1 MARGVEERV
10 VPVERG
16 GQGSTGPLAQ
26 SVGDFLAHLRAE
38 KGFSANTIAAYQNDL
53 GQLMEFLEAEG
64 QRRRRAVAWPQVDR
78 ELLNA
83 YLLDLKEKDYALATQ
98 GRKVAAVKSF
108 FAFLHREGI
117 IDQDPSEAVHSPKVG
132 RSLPRTMSIAE
143 VEVLLGLP
151 SRRDTPEARRDAA
164 MLELLYATGMR
175 VTEIISLN
183 LNDIDLETGFVRCFG
198 KGSRERQI
206 PIHPQAVRVLTSYL
220 GEGRPKLVRRPGE
233 VALFLNRR
241 GQRLTRQ
248 GFWLILK
255 NYCREG
261 GLDINITPHTLRH
274 SFATHMLT
282 GGADLRRVQEWLG
295 HANISSTQIYTHL
308 LDNRVR
314 EVYERAHPRAR

>member
-1 MARGVEERV
+1 MVQVLTQESVAIGRN
-10 VPVERG
+10 
-16 GQGSTGPLAQ
+16 GSSSPLAH
-26 SVGDFLAHLRAE
+26 SVSEFLAHLRAE
-38 KGFSANTIAAYQNDL
+38 KGFSANTISAYQNDL
-53 GQLMEFLEAEG
+53 GQLVEFLSAPG
-64 QRRRRAVAWPQVDR
+64 RATGWPQVNRD
-78 ELLNA
+78 LLNQ

-108 FAFLHREGI
+108 FAFLLREGL
-117 IDQDPSEAVHSPKVG
+117 IDQDPSESVHSPKVG
-132 RSLPRTMSIAE
+132 RSLPHTMSVEE
-143 VEVLLGLP
+143 VSLLLSLP
-151 SRRDTPEARRDAA
+151 SRRSTPEARRDTA

-183 LNDIDLETGFVRCFG
+183 VADVDLETGFVRCFG
-198 KGSRERQI
+198 KGSKERQI
-206 PIHPQAVRVLTSYL
+206 PIHPKAVELLSDYL
-220 GEGRPKLVRRPGE
+220 NEGRTKLLRRPGE
-233 VALFLNRR
+233 EALFLNRR

-261 GLDINITPHTLRH
+261 DLDANITPHTLRH